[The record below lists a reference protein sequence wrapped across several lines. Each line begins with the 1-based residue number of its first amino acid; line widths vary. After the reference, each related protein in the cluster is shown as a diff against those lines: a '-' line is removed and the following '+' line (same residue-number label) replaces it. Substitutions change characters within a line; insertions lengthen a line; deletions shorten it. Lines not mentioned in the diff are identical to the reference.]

1 MNLEEIEVDKVKIDQ
16 DQPRSDFDQERLM
29 ELANSIEEVGQLQ
42 PIIVVKKEDHFQL
55 IAGERRLRAIR
66 SREQSTIRALVMDSG
81 VNARQIQLIENL
93 QRQDLNV
100 LERAHSIKEYID
112 DNDLTKKE
120 AASKLGIPRTTLTEW
135 LNILEVKPEFQKEVL
150 NPDSP
155 LTLSHITLARGLAS
169 RTGDPYKQRKLLEGV
184 IKYSFSRAETKEI
197 VDLFGRY
204 LHLEMEKAFSAIIL
218 KRERSDLLERMSQTE
233 NSNQKQGEKTVA
245 GLLNSLN
252 RVGESLEEYMSRQGP
267 VEDEKKRADL
277 LGEFLYIYQLM
288 ETMLPELKENRVKDL
303 VVRMKDKHT
312 Q

>member
-120 AASKLGIPRTTLTEW
+120 AAAKLGIPRTTLTEW

>member
-252 RVGESLEEYMSRQGP
+252 RVGENLEEYMSRQGP

>member
-100 LERAHSIKEYID
+100 LGRAHSIKEYID